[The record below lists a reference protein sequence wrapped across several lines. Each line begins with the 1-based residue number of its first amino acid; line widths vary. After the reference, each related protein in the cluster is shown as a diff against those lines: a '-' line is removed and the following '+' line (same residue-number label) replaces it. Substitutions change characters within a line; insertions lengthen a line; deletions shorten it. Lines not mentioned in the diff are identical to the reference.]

1 MATSSAASD
10 SSGLTVGSRANAKRP
25 IELDA
30 TLLVL
35 SQQFEPAYHIN
46 KKALEKDLL
55 SRERTLLATQL

>member
-35 SQQFEPAYHIN
+35 SQQFEPVRDIDKQAV
-46 KKALEKDLL
+46 EKDIQ
-55 SRERTLLATQL
+55 SRERTLLAT